1 MLLLSAM
8 LEVKMKLKMM
18 VLVMTL
24 PWRPEGDDDET
35 SEGIFSD
42 DGNAIISGGY
52 HGGCMDFY

>member
-1 MLLLSAM
+1 
-8 LEVKMKLKMM
+8 MKLKMM

-42 DGNAIISGGY
+42 DGNAIISGGD
-52 HGGCMDFY
+52 HGRCMDFY